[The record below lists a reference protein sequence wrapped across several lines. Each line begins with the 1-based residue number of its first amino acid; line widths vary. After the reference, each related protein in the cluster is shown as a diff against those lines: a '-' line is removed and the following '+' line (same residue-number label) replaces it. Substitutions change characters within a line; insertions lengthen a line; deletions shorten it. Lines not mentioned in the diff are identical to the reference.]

1 MSIEYLSYIA
11 IRVADLDR
19 ALRFYRDLLGFKEVS
34 RFELDGPSPSARLLG
49 RDEVPVRACFLERD
63 GTRIELQHLELPADA
78 ALSRPQGPRA
88 QLGLSHIGLRISD
101 FEKTVAELV
110 RGGARVL
117 KASRFSHPGLGSEV
131 VIAEDPDGVRIELI
145 EMPGDP
151 RQPLGEPV

>member
-19 ALRFYRDLLGFKEVS
+19 ALRFYRDLLGFKELS
-34 RFELDGPSPSARLLG
+34 RFELEGPSPSAQLLG
-49 RDEVPVRACFLERD
+49 RDAVSVRAHFLERD
-63 GTRIELQHLELPADA
+63 GTRIELQHLDLPSDA
-78 ALSRPQGPRA
+78 QLPRPRA

-101 FEKTVAELV
+101 FEKTLAKLV

-117 KASRFSHPGLGSEV
+117 EASRFSHPDLESEV
-131 VIAEDPDGVRIELI
+131 VVVEDPDGVRIELI

-151 RQPLGEPV
+151 RQPFGEPV